1 MANFNKKLIE
11 WYSDNKRAL
20 PWKKN
25 LDPYQIWLSEIILQQ
40 TRVEQGLPY
49 YLKFISQY
57 PTIID
62 FANAD
67 IADIL
72 KLWEGLGYYSR
83 ARNMHITAQNIRDNF
98 DGKFPKSYNELKILK
113 GIGDYTAAAI
123 ASFAFGLPN
132 AVVDGN
138 VFRFLARYFGIAIPI
153 DTTIGKKYFQEKAQL
168 LINTKKPGEHNQAM
182 MDFGALICTPKKPKC
197 KDCPFVSECVAYHS
211 NTIEQMPVKS
221 KKLIKKERH
230 LHFFVLIENNK
241 IIIQQRTKNDIWK
254 LLYDFPCMETE
265 NNLLGNEYLEMFSN
279 KIKMPQPIIF
289 KQVLT
294 HQKINA
300 YFYKLNSFK
309 SFKDEVN
316 GFQIDLTEIKNYA
329 FPKIILDYL
338 KSEELYLS

>member
-230 LHFFVLIENNK
+230 LHFFVLIENSK

-300 YFYKLNSFK
+300 YFYKLNSLK

>member
-221 KKLIKKERH
+221 KKMIKKERH
-230 LHFFVLIENNK
+230 LHFFVLIEKNK

-254 LLYDFPCMETE
+254 LLYDFPNIETE
-265 NNLLGNEYLEMFSN
+265 SNLLGNEYLKLFSI
-279 KIKMPQPIIF
+279 KTKMPEPIVF
-289 KQVLT
+289 KQLLT

-309 SFKDEVN
+309 NFTSGVN
-316 GFQIDLTEIKNYA
+316 AIEIDISEIKNYA

-338 KSEELYLS
+338 KCEELYLS